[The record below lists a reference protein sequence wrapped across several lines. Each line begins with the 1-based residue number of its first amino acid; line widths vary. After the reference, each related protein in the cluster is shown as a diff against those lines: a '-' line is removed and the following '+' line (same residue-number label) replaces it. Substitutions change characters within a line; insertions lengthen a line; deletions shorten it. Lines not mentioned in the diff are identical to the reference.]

1 MIPKG
6 NQRGGGQQLATHLMN
21 SYDNERVEIAD
32 VRGAVAQDLH
42 GAFAEWGAEAKAT
55 RCRKYLYSLSI
66 NPDHRQGPFKREQ
79 YLDFIARAETK
90 LGLSEQ
96 PRAVVF
102 HVKHG
107 REHCHVVWSRI
118 DVEKLRAVQ
127 MSHDRQ
133 KLRSVAQEF
142 ARDHGI
148 TLPAGMRNDRGTKR
162 FNDRAKIENLA
173 EKQQEERTGISKDE
187 RRKTITDAWRE
198 SDTGA
203 NFLRALEER
212 GYFLARGDRRAYVV
226 VDLYGEVHSL
236 ARQID
241 GANTKDV
248 KARLA
253 DYPLETLP
261 DTPKAQEFAR
271 QKREA
276 MKEPAPSRE
285 QEAAMR
291 RAALAQTHQQRRA
304 ALDVRRE
311 ALEHRQRV
319 EDEALRQE
327 HRTINANIADLRRET
342 RPRGLAAWLGRI
354 TGIQALIDR
363 RHQKQDRVRM
373 KEQVQQMQGLQR
385 RHTRELREFRRHY
398 GALSRLEKRETRS
411 LETALRREEN
421 RALKVPKG
429 RRAAQQARLEAFLK
443 TGKDI
448 TAAPPEPITRVFNER
463 AQKPREKNADTLKGI
478 RDTYREIAAPPQE
491 PQAPIPD
498 SLAEAFKARAEQK
511 NREREREQ
519 RDPEKKPPRDPGR
532 DRGR

>member
-21 SYDNERVEIAD
+21 SHDNERVEVAD

-55 RCRKYLYSLSI
+55 QCRKYLYSLSI
-66 NPDHRQGPFKREQ
+66 NPDHRQGPFRREQ

-118 DVEKLRAVQ
+118 DVEKLKAVQ

-133 KLRSVAQEF
+133 KLRSVAQGF

-162 FNDRAKIENLA
+162 FNDRAKVENLA
-173 EKQQEERTGISKDE
+173 EKQQEERSGVSKEE
-187 RRKTITDAWRE
+187 RRKAITEAWRE
-198 SDTGA
+198 SGTGA
-203 NFLRALEER
+203 TFLRALEDR

-226 VDLYGEVHSL
+226 IDLYGEVHSL
-236 ARQID
+236 ARQIA
-241 GANTKDV
+241 GATTKDV

-253 DYPLETLP
+253 DYPLASLP

-276 MKEPAPSRE
+276 MKAPAPSRE
-285 QEAAMR
+285 QEAATR
-291 RAALAQTHQQRRA
+291 RAALAQKHQQRRA

-311 ALEHRQRV
+311 ALEAQQRV
-319 EDEALRQE
+319 EQGALQQK
-327 HRTINANIADLRRET
+327 HRTVNATIADRRRET

-363 RHQKQDRVRM
+363 RHQKQDRARL
-373 KEQVQQMQGLQR
+373 KEQAQEVQFLQR
-385 RHTRELREFRRHY
+385 RQARELREFQRHDR
-398 GALSRLEKRETRS
+398 ALSRLEKRESKS

-421 RALKVPKG
+421 RALKMAAKD
-429 RRAAQQARLEAFLK
+429 RQAAQRARLEAFQK
-443 TGKDI
+443 TGQEI
-448 TAAPPEPITRVFNER
+448 TSPPLEITKTFNER
-463 AQKPREKNADTLKGI
+463 AQKPRERSVNSLKGL
-478 RDTYREIAAPPQE
+478 RENAAEITAPREPP
-491 PQAPIPD
+491 APAIPD
-498 SLAEAFKARAEQK
+498 SLAEAFKARARHKQ
-511 NREREREQ
+511 RERERDQ
-519 RDPEKKPPRDPGR
+519 RDPGKKPPRDPGR
-532 DRGR
+532 DRER

>member
-21 SYDNERVEIAD
+21 SHDNERVEIAD

-55 RCRKYLYSLSI
+55 QCRKYLYSLSI
-66 NPDHRQGPFKREQ
+66 NPDHRQGPFTREQ

-118 DVEKLRAVQ
+118 DIEKLKAVQ

-148 TLPAGMRNDRGTKR
+148 TLPAGMRNDRGTTR
-162 FNDRAKIENLA
+162 FKDRAKVENLA
-173 EKQQEERTGISKDE
+173 EKQQEERTGVSKDE
-187 RRKTITDAWRE
+187 RRKAITEAWRQ

-241 GANTKDV
+241 GATTKDV

-253 DYPLETLP
+253 DYPLENLP
-261 DTPKAQEFAR
+261 DAHKAQEFAR
-271 QKREA
+271 QKRDA

-285 QEAAMR
+285 QQAARR
-291 RAALAQTHQQRRA
+291 RATLAQTHQQRRA
-304 ALDVRRE
+304 ALDVKRE

-319 EDEALRQE
+319 EDEALLRE
-327 HRTINANIADLRRET
+327 HRTINARMADLRRET
-342 RPRGLAAWLGRI
+342 RPRGLAAWLGRV

-363 RHQKQDRVRM
+363 RHQKQDRARM
-373 KEQVQQMQGLQR
+373 KEQIQKMQALQR
-385 RHTRELREFRRHY
+385 RHARELREFRRHY
-398 GALSRLEKRETRS
+398 RVLERLEQRESKS

-421 RALKVPKG
+421 RALKAPKD
-429 RRAAQQARLEAFLK
+429 RRVAQRTRLEAFLK

-448 TAAPPEPITRVFNER
+448 TAVSPEPITRVFNDR
-463 AQKPREKNADTLKGI
+463 ARKPRERTADTLKGI
-478 RDTYREIAAPPQE
+478 RDTFRESAAPPQE
-491 PQAPIPD
+491 PAAPIPD
-498 SLAEAFKARAEQK
+498 SLADAFKARARQK
-511 NREREREQ
+511 QRERDREQ
-519 RDPEKKPPRDPGR
+519 HDSEKKPPRDPGR